1 MHLLIREYVPNI
13 LNNDLLVGGVCEM
26 SERPNKSVFDKK
38 YSKKSQ
44 KKEIWRRM
52 KKNKLSIIGLVI
64 FCILVIIALSADF
77 IADYEELAIKQHGDI
92 RLQKPSKEHIF
103 GTDQYGRDL
112 LARMVHGSRISLGLG
127 FFTTGISLA
136 IGGFLGAMTGY
147 YGGIFDEIVMRLMDI
162 LLSIPA
168 LLLAIA
174 IVSALGPNMINL
186 LIAITI
192 SQIPGFTRIVRS
204 TVLTVVG
211 EDYIEAARACGSK
224 DFRIITNDV
233 LPNAIGPII
242 VQGTMS
248 VAKMILLAAGLSFIG
263 LGIQPPQP
271 EWGYMLSEAREYMRD
286 YPHLVLIPGI
296 AIAISVF
303 SINLI
308 GDGLRDALDPRLR
321 N

>member
-1 MHLLIREYVPNI
+1 ME
-13 LNNDLLVGGVCEM
+13 
-26 SERPNKSVFDKK
+26 KK
-38 YSKKSQ
+38 YAKKSQ
-44 KKEIWRRM
+44 IKEIWRRM
-52 KKNKLSIIGLVI
+52 KKNKLAMIGLAI
-64 FCILVIIALSADF
+64 FCILVAMSLSADL
-77 IADYEELAIKQHGDI
+77 IADYQESAIKQNGSL
-92 RLQKPSKEHIF
+92 RLQPPSWEHYF

-112 LARMVHGSRISLGLG
+112 LARMVHGSRVSLSIG
-127 FFTTGISLA
+127 FFTTGISLL
-136 IGGFLGAMTGY
+136 IGGILGAMTGY

-162 LLSIPA
+162 LLSIPSI
-168 LLLAIA
+168 LLAIA
-174 IVSALGPNMINL
+174 IVSAMGPSLLNL

-286 YPHLVLIPGI
+286 YPYLVVIPGI

-308 GDGLRDALDPRLR
+308 GDGLRDALDPRLK

>member
-1 MHLLIREYVPNI
+1 MGGIYEMTREAKV
-13 LNNDLLVGGVCEM
+13 VAVQ
-26 SERPNKSVFDKK
+26 KK
-38 YSKKSQ
+38 YEKKSQ
-44 KKEIWRRM
+44 IKEIWRRM
-52 KKNKLSIIGLVI
+52 KKNKLAMIGLAI
-64 FCILVIIALSADF
+64 FCILVVISLSADL
-77 IADYEELAIKQHGDI
+77 IADYQELAIKQNGSI
-92 RLQKPSKEHIF
+92 RLQRPSKQHLF

-112 LARMVHGSRISLGLG
+112 LARMVHGSRISLSIG
-127 FFTTGISLA
+127 FFTTGISLL
-136 IGGFLGAMTGY
+136 IGGILGAMTGY
-147 YGGIFDEIVMRLMDI
+147 YGGIFDEVVMRLMDI
-162 LLSIPA
+162 LLSIPSI
-168 LLLAIA
+168 LLAIA
-174 IVSALGPNMINL
+174 IVSAMGPSLINL

-192 SQIPGFTRIVRS
+192 SQVPGFTRIVRS

-211 EDYIEAARACGSK
+211 EDYIESARACGSK

-286 YPHLVLIPGI
+286 YPYLVVIPGI

-308 GDGLRDALDPRLR
+308 GDGLRDALDPRLK

>member
-1 MHLLIREYVPNI
+1 MTQKAKAVAIQKEYA
-13 LNNDLLVGGVCEM
+13 
-26 SERPNKSVFDKK
+26 
-38 YSKKSQ
+38 KKSQ
-44 KKEIWRRM
+44 IKEIWRRM
-52 KKNKLSIIGLVI
+52 KKNKLAMIGLAI
-64 FCILVIIALSADF
+64 FCILVAMSLSADL
-77 IADYEELAIKQHGDI
+77 IADYQESAIKQAGSI
-92 RLQKPSKEHIF
+92 RLQPPSWEHYF

-112 LARMVHGSRISLGLG
+112 LARMVHGSRVSLSIG
-127 FFTTGISLA
+127 FFTTGISLL
-136 IGGFLGAMTGY
+136 IGGILGAMTGY

-162 LLSIPA
+162 LLSIPSI
-168 LLLAIA
+168 LLAIA
-174 IVSALGPNMINL
+174 IVSAMGPSLLNL

-224 DFRIITNDV
+224 DFRIITYDV

-286 YPHLVLIPGI
+286 YPYLVVIPGI

-308 GDGLRDALDPRLR
+308 GDGLRDALDPRLK

>member
-1 MHLLIREYVPNI
+1 MTQEANAVAIE
-13 LNNDLLVGGVCEM
+13 
-26 SERPNKSVFDKK
+26 KK
-38 YSKKSQ
+38 YAKKSQ
-44 KKEIWRRM
+44 IKEIWRRM
-52 KKNKLSIIGLVI
+52 KKNKLAMIGLAI
-64 FCILVIIALSADF
+64 FCILVAMSLSADL
-77 IADYEELAIKQHGDI
+77 IADYQESAIKQAGSI
-92 RLQKPSKEHIF
+92 RLQPPSWEHYF

-112 LARMVHGSRISLGLG
+112 LARMVHGSRVSLSIG
-127 FFTTGISLA
+127 FFTTGISLL
-136 IGGFLGAMTGY
+136 IGGILGAMTGY

-162 LLSIPA
+162 LLSIPSI
-168 LLLAIA
+168 LLAIA
-174 IVSALGPNMINL
+174 IVSAMGPSLLNL

-286 YPHLVLIPGI
+286 YPYLVVIPGI

-308 GDGLRDALDPRLR
+308 GDGLRDALDPRLK

>member
-1 MHLLIREYVPNI
+1 MTQEANAVAIE
-13 LNNDLLVGGVCEM
+13 
-26 SERPNKSVFDKK
+26 KK
-38 YSKKSQ
+38 YAKKSQ
-44 KKEIWRRM
+44 IKEIWRRM
-52 KKNKLSIIGLVI
+52 KKNKLAMIGLVI
-64 FCILVIIALSADF
+64 FCILVAMSLSADL
-77 IADYEELAIKQHGDI
+77 IADYQESAIKQNGSL
-92 RLQKPSKEHIF
+92 RLQPPSWEHYF

-112 LARMVHGSRISLGLG
+112 LARMVHGSRVSLSIG
-127 FFTTGISLA
+127 FFTTGISLL
-136 IGGFLGAMTGY
+136 IGGILGAMTGY

-162 LLSIPA
+162 LLSIPSI
-168 LLLAIA
+168 LLAIA
-174 IVSALGPNMINL
+174 IVSAMGPSLLNL

-204 TVLTVVG
+204 TVLSVVG

-286 YPHLVLIPGI
+286 YPYLVVIPGI

-308 GDGLRDALDPRLR
+308 GDGLRDALDPRLK

>member
-1 MHLLIREYVPNI
+1 MTQKAKAVAIQKEYA
-13 LNNDLLVGGVCEM
+13 
-26 SERPNKSVFDKK
+26 
-38 YSKKSQ
+38 KKSQ
-44 KKEIWRRM
+44 IKEIWRRM
-52 KKNKLSIIGLVI
+52 KKNKLAMIGLAI
-64 FCILVIIALSADF
+64 FCILVAMSLSADL
-77 IADYEELAIKQHGDI
+77 IADYQESAIKQAGSI
-92 RLQKPSKEHIF
+92 RLQPPSWEHYF

-112 LARMVHGSRISLGLG
+112 LARMVHGSRVSLSIG
-127 FFTTGISLA
+127 FFTTGISLL
-136 IGGFLGAMTGY
+136 IGGILGAMTGY

-162 LLSIPA
+162 LLSIPSI
-168 LLLAIA
+168 LLAIA
-174 IVSALGPNMINL
+174 IVSAMGPSLLNL

-286 YPHLVLIPGI
+286 YPYLVVIPGI

-308 GDGLRDALDPRLR
+308 GDGLRDALDPRLK

>member
-1 MHLLIREYVPNI
+1 MTQEANAVAIE
-13 LNNDLLVGGVCEM
+13 
-26 SERPNKSVFDKK
+26 KK
-38 YSKKSQ
+38 YAKKSQ
-44 KKEIWRRM
+44 IKEIWRRM
-52 KKNKLSIIGLVI
+52 KKNKLAMIGLAI
-64 FCILVIIALSADF
+64 FCILVAMSLSADL
-77 IADYEELAIKQHGDI
+77 IADYQESAIKQNGSL
-92 RLQKPSKEHIF
+92 RLQPPSWEHYF

-112 LARMVHGSRISLGLG
+112 LARMVHGSRVSLSIG
-127 FFTTGISLA
+127 FFTTGISLL
-136 IGGFLGAMTGY
+136 IGGILGAMTGY

-162 LLSIPA
+162 LLSIPSI
-168 LLLAIA
+168 LLAIA
-174 IVSALGPNMINL
+174 IVSAMGPSLLNL

-286 YPHLVLIPGI
+286 YPYLVVIPGI

-308 GDGLRDALDPRLR
+308 GDGLRDALDPRLK

>member
-1 MHLLIREYVPNI
+1 
-13 LNNDLLVGGVCEM
+13 M

>member
-1 MHLLIREYVPNI
+1 MTQEAKAVAIQKEYA
-13 LNNDLLVGGVCEM
+13 
-26 SERPNKSVFDKK
+26 
-38 YSKKSQ
+38 KKSQ
-44 KKEIWRRM
+44 IKEIWRRM
-52 KKNKLSIIGLVI
+52 KKNKLAMIGLVI
-64 FCILVIIALSADF
+64 FCILVAMSLSADL
-77 IADYEELAIKQHGDI
+77 IADYQESAIKQDGSI
-92 RLQKPSKEHIF
+92 RLQPPSWEHYF

-112 LARMVHGSRISLGLG
+112 LARMVHGSRVSLSIG
-127 FFTTGISLA
+127 FFTTGISLL
-136 IGGFLGAMTGY
+136 IGGILGAMTGY

-162 LLSIPA
+162 LLSIPSI
-168 LLLAIA
+168 LLAIA
-174 IVSALGPNMINL
+174 IVSAMGPSLLNL

-286 YPHLVLIPGI
+286 YPYLVVIPGI

-308 GDGLRDALDPRLR
+308 GDGLRDALDPRLK